1 LKKPSTVTRELLP
14 QQHLMVEAFNSLP
27 DVLFYIKDTHC
38 RWVTCNDASLRFLN
52 FRSRQEVY
60 GAVEYDFFPK
70 KIADVIR
77 ADDESVLKSGLK
89 ITNRTELIVDDRGRL
104 AWVSTN
110 KMPVFSETDEII
122 GLIGTTRLMRQ
133 MDELPAEYLPFHK
146 AIDHIQ
152 ENIGKTI
159 YVSDLARISN
169 LSVSQFRKRFIRLF
183 RLPPQEFVIRSRLQ
197 MAAKMLST
205 TDMPLVQV
213 ALKCGFCDQSYF
225 TKQFQGFFDTT
236 PARYRKMWQTSPFD

>member
-1 LKKPSTVTRELLP
+1 LKNISTSEHELLS
-14 QQHLMVEAFNSLP
+14 QQRLFVEAFNSLP
-27 DVLFYIKDTHC
+27 DVLFYIKDIHC
-38 RWVTCNDASLRFLN
+38 RWVTCNDASIRFLN

-77 ADDESVLKSGLK
+77 ADDESVLKGGQK
-89 ITNRTELIVDDRGRL
+89 IVNRTELIVDDRGRL

-110 KMPVFSETDEII
+110 KMPIRSQSGDVI
-122 GLIGTTRLMRQ
+122 GLVGTTRLMRK
-133 MDELPAEYLPFHK
+133 MDELPAEYIPFHR

-152 ENIGKTI
+152 ENIEKTI

-169 LSVSQFRKRFIRLF
+169 LSVSQFRKRFVRLF
-183 RLPPQEFVIRSRLQ
+183 RLPPQEFIIRSRLQ

-205 TDMPLVQV
+205 SDISLAQT

-225 TKQFQGFFDTT
+225 TKQFLGFFDMT
-236 PARYRKMWQTSPFD
+236 PGRYRKIWQSPTID